1 MIIINLYEDD
11 DGISHFR
18 EIDVEWS
25 DQLFTLRTTERIT
38 VKGLFFVESP
48 ADYNLDWHTAPRK
61 QYIINLDAAVQ
72 ITAGDGESREIG
84 IGQVLLVED
93 TTGRGHLS
101 KVVGNKIRHA
111 AFIAVE

>member
-1 MIIINLYEDD
+1 MFILNLYEDKE
-11 DGISHFR
+11 GISHFR
-18 EIDVEWS
+18 ELDVDFSEP
-25 DQLFTLRTTERIT
+25 LYTLRTTERIP

-48 ADYNLDWHTAPRK
+48 PDYDLDWHKAPRK

-93 TTGRGHLS
+93 TTGQGHLS
-101 KVVGNKIRHA
+101 KVIGNKIRHA